1 MDAALRAGIAVYN
14 AGHQHAAHDAWEA
27 EWLDLPRDGDD
38 ARFLQGLI
46 QFTAAVHH
54 ARNRNW
60 AGVVGLCES
69 GAAYLEGL
77 PADYQGVNV
86 GEVRAFLRMLGSDPE
101 RIERRDPLPLTYDGE
116 ALGFENLDAPA
127 SVAAVELLAAA
138 LGYDEETF
146 ERAVEYAEDGLADGE
161 LNEFGVLL
169 SDFLTEREQRRLIAT
184 RLDQHVQRRKRREED
199 VAGLFD

>member
-27 EWLDLPRDGDD
+27 EWLDLPRDSDD

-54 ARNRNW
+54 ATERNW
-60 AGVVGLCES
+60 DGAVGLCES
-69 GAAYLEGL
+69 GAAYLDGL
-77 PADYQGVNV
+77 PADYRSVNV
-86 GEVRAFLRMLGSDPE
+86 GEVRRFLRALGDDPE
-101 RIERRDPLPLTYDGE
+101 RVERRDPLLLTYDGE
-116 ALGFENLDAPA
+116 VLTFADLDAPA
-127 SVAAVELLAAA
+127 SIVAAGLVAEA
-138 LGYDEETF
+138 LGYDAETF
-146 ERAVEYAEDGLADGE
+146 EYAVEYAEAGLAEGE

>member
-27 EWLDLPRDGDD
+27 AWLDLPRDSDD

-60 AGVVGLCES
+60 DGAVGLCES
-69 GAAYLEGL
+69 GEAYLAGL
-77 PADYQGVNV
+77 AADYQDVNV
-86 GEVRAFLRMLGSDPE
+86 GEVRKCLRALRDDPE
-101 RIERRDPLPLTYDGE
+101 RIERREPLLLTYDGD
-116 ALGFENLDAPA
+116 ALGFEGLDAPA
-127 SVAAVELLAAA
+127 SVAAAGLLGDA

-146 ERAVEYAEDGLADGE
+146 ERAVEYAEEGLADGE

-169 SDFLTEREQRRLIAT
+169 SDFLTERERRRLIAT
-184 RLDQHVQRRKRREED
+184 RLDQHVQRRTRREDD